1 VFKVDTTGAVTVLY
15 TFLGPQDGA
24 HPHAGLILDAAG
36 NLYGTTYNGGAFG
49 DGTVFKLDATNAETL
64 LYSFKALRDGT
75 KPYADLL
82 RDTAGNLYGTTFW
95 GGSSYSGT
103 VFKLDTTGL
112 KTLLH
117 DFTGP
122 DGQHPVAGLIRDAA
136 GNLYG
141 TTTDG
146 GAFGKGTVFK
156 ISH

>member
-1 VFKVDTTGAVTVLY
+1 VFKLDSTGAETVLHS
-15 TFLGPQDGA
+15 FDSSPDGG
-24 HPHAGLILDAAG
+24 HPYAGLIRDAAG
-36 NLYGTTYNGGAFG
+36 NLYGTTYGGGEFG
-49 DGTVFKLDATNAETL
+49 YGTVFKLDATNAETV
-64 LYSFKALRDGT
+64 LYSFGSLRDGT

-82 RDTAGNLYGTTFW
+82 RDADGDFYGTTSW
-95 GGSSYSGT
+95 GGSSFSGT
-103 VFKLDTTGL
+103 VFKLDKTGT

-117 DFTGP
+117 DFTKT

-146 GAFGKGTVFK
+146 GAFGDGTVFR